1 MALSFWKYEG
11 AGNDFVVLDGR
22 EGGFDPQR
30 ETVCALCDRHFGI
43 GADGLMILEKDPQ
56 AQFRMRYFN
65 ADGGESTMCGNGGR
79 CIALFAEHLGI
90 GDRIKHFN
98 GSDGPHTAEIVSLDD
113 RNGGVVT
120 LHMIPV
126 ESVFHEDQ
134 YFFLNTGSPHYV
146 EFVKEVDAVD
156 VYALGREIRYSESFA
171 EIGGTNVNFV
181 EITGDGKLRI
191 RTYERGVENE
201 TLACGTGATAA
212 AIAAYIYR
220 QSHRTR
226 FELETRGGR
235 LEVSF
240 STPDGLRFE
249 DIRLTG
255 PAKKIFSGTI
265 EPDFLTL
272 K

>member
-11 AGNDFVVLDGR
+11 AGNDFIILDGR
-22 EGGFDPQR
+22 NHTPDLSHTTIR
-30 ETVCALCDRHFGI
+30 ALCDRHFGI
-43 GADGLMILEKDPQ
+43 GADGLMILENDPQ
-56 AQFRMRYFN
+56 EEFRMRYFN

-90 GDRIKHFN
+90 GDKLKQFN
-98 GSDGPHTAEIVSLDD
+98 GADGVHQAEVVSLDGQD
-113 RNGGVVT
+113 SGIITLQMTDVEAVV
-120 LHMIPV
+120 
-126 ESVFHEDQ
+126 HEDQ

-146 EFVKEVDAVD
+146 EFVKD
-156 VYALGREIRYSESFA
+156 VEKVNVIGLGAEIRNSEAFS

-181 EITGDGKLRI
+181 QITGDGLLKV

-201 TLACGTGATAA
+201 TLACGTGVTAS

-220 QSHRTR
+220 QSHRER
-226 FELETRGGR
+226 FTIQTRGGE
-235 LEVSF
+235 LQVSF

-249 DIRLTG
+249 EIRLTG
-255 PAKKIFSGTI
+255 PAKKVFSGII
-265 EPDFLTL
+265 EPEILTG